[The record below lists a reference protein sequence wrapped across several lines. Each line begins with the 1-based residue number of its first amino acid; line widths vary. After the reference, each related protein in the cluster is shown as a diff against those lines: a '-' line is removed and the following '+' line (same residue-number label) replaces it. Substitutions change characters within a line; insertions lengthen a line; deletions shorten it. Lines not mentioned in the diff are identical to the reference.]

1 MEDKEDDKKQGS
13 CEQRWSHKFV
23 NDTWPREKRRRK
35 SVLHTVYF
43 WDFTIQWTSNTD
55 LKIWKV
61 STTSMEIYGGQRR
74 RLKTWLMPT
83 KMEP

>member
-43 WDFTIQWTSNTD
+43 WDFRIQWTSHDD
-55 LKIWKV
+55 LTEK
-61 STTSMEIYGGQRR
+61 SAGRDRAET
-74 RLKTWLMPT
+74 
-83 KMEP
+83 

>member
-35 SVLHTVYF
+35 SVLHTVF
-43 WDFTIQWTSNTD
+43 LWDFRIQWTSHDD
-55 LKIWKV
+55 L
-61 STTSMEIYGGQRR
+61 TENLLAEIVLRFGLF
-74 RLKTWLMPT
+74 RLKSGWSHKLVNDT
-83 KMEP
+83 